1 MALPIPEKDRG
12 AAHQDAQLQD
22 ADQGLVGWQST
33 EGPLC
38 KWLLTEPEIL
48 ILDEPTRGIDV
59 GAKSAIYSLMD
70 SIVSKGA
77 AILMI
82 SSELQEVIGM
92 SDRMY
97 VMRKGKIV
105 KELKKSEFS
114 GDLILRYAMA
124 GENIGS

>member
-1 MALPIPEKDRG
+1 
-12 AAHQDAQLQD
+12 
-22 ADQGLVGWQST
+22 
-33 EGPLC
+33 
-38 KWLLTEPEIL
+38 
-48 ILDEPTRGIDV
+48 
-59 GAKSAIYSLMD
+59 MD